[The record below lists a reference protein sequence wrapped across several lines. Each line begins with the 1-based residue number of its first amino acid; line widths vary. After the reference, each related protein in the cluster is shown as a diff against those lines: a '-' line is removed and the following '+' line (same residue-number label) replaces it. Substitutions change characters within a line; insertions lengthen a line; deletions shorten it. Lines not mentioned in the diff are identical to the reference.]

1 MNSAFPLKCFSGI
14 AILLCLS
21 FHQVKPQGRVSQP
34 VAKGEDCSDIW
45 KKRPWSASGV
55 YWIKPAGAPQV
66 FRVFCEMRKSGG
78 WTVIQRHNGA
88 DSLGFNKDWEEY
100 KQGFGNRAGE
110 HWLGLDPIYY
120 LTNQAGKTAQLLV
133 SLVDFSNAKAY
144 AQYASFKVGNEENGY
159 QLSLGA
165 YSGTAGDAFRGQ
177 NDGEDLRSQDGS
189 KFSTIDRDNDGCDPC
204 IIGDIGYMSCSRG
217 RKNSGWWFSSCGM
230 ADLNGEWHSQD
241 DYRGWASGVHWET
254 WKRWDSLKSSVL
266 KIKMS

>member
-21 FHQVKPQGRVSQP
+21 FHQVKPQVPDSQP

-45 KKRPWSASGV
+45 KKNPESGSGV
-55 YWIKPAGAPQV
+55 YSIKPAGAPQV
-66 FRVFCEMRKSGG
+66 YQVFCEMNKDGG
-78 WTVIQRHNGA
+78 WTVIQKHDGA
-88 DSLGFNKDWEEY
+88 DSLAFDKGWEEY
-100 KQGFGNRAGE
+100 KQGFGNRGGE

-133 SLVDFSNAKAY
+133 SLEAFSNAKAY

-159 QLSLGA
+159 HLSLGA

-204 IIGDIGYMSCSRG
+204 RMGDRAYKSCSQD
-217 RKNSGWWFSSCGM
+217 RKYSGWWFSSCGM

-241 DYRGWASGVHWET
+241 DYKDWDSGVHWET
-254 WKRWDSLKSSVL
+254 WNSSESLKSSVL
-266 KIKMS
+266 KIKTA